1 MLNAGSLLVLAS
13 LLSKSILAGDTFAPG
28 YVDPGLR
35 GGYDE
40 PPPKSETGTMSFAA
54 WQLKY
59 GGSYLDY
66 EDWLKGV

>member
-13 LLSKSILAGDTFAPG
+13 LLSKSILAGDTTTTTTTNG
-28 YVDPGLR
+28 G

-40 PPPKSETGTMSFAA
+40 PPPQTETGHLTFNE

-59 GGSYLDY
+59 GAGSLNDY
-66 EDWLKGV
+66 WDWLAGD